1 MQGAGLLADDED
13 VVNDLIGYLVLLKIG
28 MNDEKN
34 KEMLISNGGQ
44 EIFEEGLQISNY
56 SLFIKNQYHRRMM
69 MEYKDLI
76 ENYTP
81 ELELIDALN
90 YLKDQPWLASEILDH
105 LASRSSNEKT
115 DVKSLLKDQIL

>member
-1 MQGAGLLADDED
+1 MID
-13 VVNDLIGYLVLLKIG
+13 Y
-28 MNDEKN
+28 
-34 KEMLISNGGQ
+34 KE
-44 EIFEEGLQISNY
+44 
-56 SLFIKNQYHRRMM
+56 
-69 MEYKDLI
+69 LI

-81 ELELIDALN
+81 EMQLIDALD

>member
-1 MQGAGLLADDED
+1 M
-13 VVNDLIGYLVLLKIG
+13 I
-28 MNDEKN
+28 
-34 KEMLISNGGQ
+34 
-44 EIFEEGLQISNY
+44 
-56 SLFIKNQYHRRMM
+56 
-69 MEYKDLI
+69 EYKDLI

-81 ELELIDALN
+81 EMELIDALD

>member
-1 MQGAGLLADDED
+1 
-13 VVNDLIGYLVLLKIG
+13 
-28 MNDEKN
+28 
-34 KEMLISNGGQ
+34 
-44 EIFEEGLQISNY
+44 
-56 SLFIKNQYHRRMM
+56 

-105 LASRSSNEKT
+105 LASRSSSGKN
-115 DVKSLLKDQIL
+115 DVEIPLKDQIL

>member
-1 MQGAGLLADDED
+1 
-13 VVNDLIGYLVLLKIG
+13 
-28 MNDEKN
+28 
-34 KEMLISNGGQ
+34 
-44 EIFEEGLQISNY
+44 
-56 SLFIKNQYHRRMM
+56 

-76 ENYTP
+76 DNYTP

-115 DVKSLLKDQIL
+115 DVESLLKDQIL

>member
-1 MQGAGLLADDED
+1 MT
-13 VVNDLIGYLVLLKIG
+13 
-28 MNDEKN
+28 
-34 KEMLISNGGQ
+34 
-44 EIFEEGLQISNY
+44 
-56 SLFIKNQYHRRMM
+56 

-76 ENYTP
+76 DNYTP
-81 ELELIDALN
+81 ELELLDALD

>member
-1 MQGAGLLADDED
+1 
-13 VVNDLIGYLVLLKIG
+13 
-28 MNDEKN
+28 
-34 KEMLISNGGQ
+34 
-44 EIFEEGLQISNY
+44 
-56 SLFIKNQYHRRMM
+56 

-90 YLKDQPWLASEILDH
+90 YLKDQPWLASEMLDH